1 MKRFALAIALA
12 CALSGSALAGDIA
25 TPGAPAPGDQGASGV
40 VGDMDGGGAAATGDM
55 GNGIDEGE
63 MGSGRLAAPVILAI
77 LDLVF

>member
-25 TPGAPAPGDQGASGV
+25 TPGAPAPGDQGNGGVVGDEGAGGV
-40 VGDMDGGGAAATGDM
+40 VGDMGSGGVVGDM
-55 GNGIDEGE
+55 GNGG
-63 MGSGRLAAPVILAI
+63 AAVLLTI